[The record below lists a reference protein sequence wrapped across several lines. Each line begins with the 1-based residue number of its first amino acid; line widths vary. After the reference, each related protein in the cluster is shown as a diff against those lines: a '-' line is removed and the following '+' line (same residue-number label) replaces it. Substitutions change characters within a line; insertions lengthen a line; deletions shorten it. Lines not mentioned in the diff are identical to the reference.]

1 MGKDRL
7 LKNLLRERFVVTLH
21 GGAAFDGLLVDADE
35 KTVRLANAFALDG
48 KSRVPVD
55 GELFIPR
62 SEIVYLQKPG
72 GIA

>member
-7 LKNLLRERFVVTLH
+7 LKNLLRERFVVTLR

-35 KTVRLANAFALDG
+35 KTVRLVDSFALDG
-48 KSRVPVD
+48 KSRVSVD

-72 GIA
+72 GTA